1 MAQAPPTLET
11 PTLADLL
18 ARLGDIAPDR
28 ILVRPPLGTA
38 TKQDLIALDRMG
50 EPLYEL
56 IDGVIVRK
64 AMGYLESI
72 IAMTIGRLLGNF
84 VVANKLGVVSGADG
98 MTELGV
104 NLIRMADVAFV
115 AWDTFPEGKLSD
127 DPAPPIAPDLAV
139 EVLSRGNTPREME
152 RKRVDFFGAGT
163 RLVWIVDP
171 KKRVVRVYT
180 DVETFEELA
189 AEQKLTGGDV
199 LPGFE
204 VAVRDIFADLER
216 A

>member
-1 MAQAPPTLET
+1 MAQAPPTVEI

-18 ARLGDIAPDR
+18 ERLGDVAPDR
-28 ILVRPPLGTA
+28 ILMQPPLGTA
-38 TKQDLIALDRMG
+38 TRQDLIALDRMG

-72 IAMTIGRLLGNF
+72 IGVAISTLLRNF
-84 VVANKLGVVSGADG
+84 VAGKDLGVVSGADG
-98 MTELGV
+98 MMELGV

-115 AWDTFPEGKLSD
+115 AWEKFPQGKLSD
-127 DPAPPIAPDLAV
+127 DPAPEIAPDLAV
-139 EVLSRGNTPREME
+139 EVLSRGNTPREMQ

-171 KKRVVRVYT
+171 KQRTVRVYT
-180 DVETFEELA
+180 DVETFEEFS
-189 AEQKLTGGDV
+189 AEQKLTGGEV